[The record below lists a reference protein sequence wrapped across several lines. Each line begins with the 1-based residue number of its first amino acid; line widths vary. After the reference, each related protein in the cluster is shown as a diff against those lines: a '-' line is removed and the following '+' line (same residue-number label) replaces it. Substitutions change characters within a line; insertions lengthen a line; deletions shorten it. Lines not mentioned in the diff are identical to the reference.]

1 MKYLNC
7 IEATFQD
14 APWIDHDYFKVS
26 IKNCIPR
33 PIKNPEDRKALER
46 PKTGWNFSVSIF
58 KDYKGETDRLVYE
71 CFEFDWK
78 CIKMPKISNSTED
91 EFRESCLM
99 IYPFLR
105 QIYRRLSASGVTDII
120 LAVGWNE
127 FRNLM
132 VNTLKVTDKNF
143 RPDEVDRLFIA
154 VNTNNNPA
162 VKTEFNSAKG
172 IIRYE
177 FSEVIIRAALKR
189 FIEFGSLKS
198 EAEAVTQ
205 FFQ

>member
-1 MKYLNC
+1 
-7 IEATFQD
+7 
-14 APWIDHDYFKVS
+14 
-26 IKNCIPR
+26 
-33 PIKNPEDRKALER
+33 
-46 PKTGWNFSVSIF
+46 
-58 KDYKGETDRLVYE
+58 
-71 CFEFDWK
+71 
-78 CIKMPKISNSTED
+78 
-91 EFRESCLM
+91 M

-105 QIYRRLSASGVTDII
+105 QIYKRLSASGVTDII

-162 VKTEFNSAKG
+162 VKTEYNSAKG

-177 FSEVIIRAALKR
+177 FFEVIIRASLKR

-205 FFQ
+205 FYLHYLEAYQ